1 MFGYKNRIMDVTRHI
16 FVCFS
21 SFYVAILFARAPP
34 PALPPPRSA
43 RPPRWPASSVA
54 VATAGPSGR
63 LVCLS
68 EWRPASGAMR
78 VVDWLGRSRHSN
90 RRNGRPVHARKE
102 RGRAACAEGSH
113 SARVKLQRAQLQVLQ
128 RVAHLG
134 VPEAEGVHGDKDDG
148 AGANEEDGGFHGG
161 DAVRP
166 AEQPPPCSH
175 RQARRLH
182 CLVALIM

>member
-1 MFGYKNRIMDVTRHI
+1 MF
-16 FVCFS
+16 FS
-21 SFYVAILFARAPP
+21 SFYVAIFFARAPP

-54 VATAGPSGR
+54 RPGTAVGSARVSANGAPH
-63 LVCLS
+63 
-68 EWRPASGAMR
+68 PAMR